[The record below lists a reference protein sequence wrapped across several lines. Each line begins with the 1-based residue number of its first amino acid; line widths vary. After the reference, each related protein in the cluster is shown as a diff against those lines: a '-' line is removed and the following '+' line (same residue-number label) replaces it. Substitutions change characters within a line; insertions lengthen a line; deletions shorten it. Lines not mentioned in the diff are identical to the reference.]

1 MIKNKNIVVLCILDG
16 WGISNDENFNAI
28 ACANTPNFD
37 YLVNTFPTSK
47 LRADGEFVG
56 LSPGQIGN
64 SEVGHLTIGA
74 GRAIPMNLPKIDRAI
89 KNDSLKD
96 NLVVKG
102 FIESLKKSGGAAH
115 IAGLFSSG
123 GVHAHQNH
131 IIYLANQVASEGIR
145 VNLHLFLDGRD
156 VPPRTALSDI
166 NGLDGVLHNF
176 VQVATLVGR
185 FYAMDRD
192 NRWERVEKAY
202 HLITSGVGTCY
213 ESAEESILSRYE
225 AGETDEFI
233 KPCVIKPYDGF
244 SETSDGLF
252 FMNFRAD
259 RARELLSALCDPKF
273 QKFKK
278 QKHFSLVSQNG
289 LIEYSKEHS
298 NFMNCV
304 FHQERI
310 KNTLSECI
318 SRANKTQFKLAE
330 TEKYPH
336 VTFFFNSGVEK
347 PVLGEKRVMVP
358 SPKVLT
364 YDLAPEMSAYS
375 VTEKL
380 LEVIRENCFDF
391 VVVNYANPDMV
402 GHSGRLDAATK
413 ACEVVDKCVG
423 HVYREITRVS
433 GTLILTA
440 DHGNC
445 EIMYDPT
452 KKSPHTAH
460 TLSKVPF
467 TVIGVKGL
475 SKVRNGGLSDI
486 APTVLDILNI
496 KVPRDMTGKSLLKF
510 EL

>member
-1 MIKNKNIVVLCILDG
+1 MKNKNTVVLCILDG
-16 WGISNDENFNAI
+16 WGISNDKNFNAI

-37 YLVNTFPTSK
+37 YLVNNFPTSQ

-74 GRAIPMNLPKIDRAI
+74 GRTVPMNLPKIDKAI
-89 KNDSLKD
+89 KNNSLKD

-102 FIESLKKSGGAAH
+102 FIDSLKKSGGVAH

-131 IIYLANQVASEGIR
+131 IIYLANVVACEGIR

-156 VPPRTALSDI
+156 VPPQTALSDI
-166 NGLDGVLHNF
+166 NRLDGVLHSL

-213 ESAEESILSRYE
+213 ESADEAILSRYE
-225 AGETDEFI
+225 AGETDEFTE
-233 KPCVIKPYDGF
+233 PCVIKSYNGF
-244 SETSDGLF
+244 SETRDGLF

-273 QKFKK
+273 KKFGK

-298 NFMNCV
+298 KFMDSV
-304 FHQERI
+304 LHQDCI

-318 SRANKTQFKLAE
+318 SRASKTQFKLAE

-336 VTFFFNSGVEK
+336 VTFFFNSGVET
-347 PVLGEKRVMVP
+347 PVLGETRFMVP

-364 YDLAPEMSAYS
+364 YDLAPEMSACL
-375 VTEKL
+375 VTKKL
-380 LEVIRENCFDF
+380 LEVIRGNCFDF
-391 VVVNYANPDMV
+391 IVVNYANPDMV
-402 GHSGRLDAATK
+402 GHSGRLDATTK
-413 ACEVVDKCVG
+413 ACEVVDNCVG
-423 HVYREITRVS
+423 HLYREIDRVS
-433 GTLILTA
+433 GTLILTS

-445 EIMYDPT
+445 EIMYDSNNQ
-452 KKSPHTAH
+452 SPHTAH

-496 KVPRDMTGKSLLKF
+496 KVPKDMTGKSLLKF
-510 EL
+510 VL